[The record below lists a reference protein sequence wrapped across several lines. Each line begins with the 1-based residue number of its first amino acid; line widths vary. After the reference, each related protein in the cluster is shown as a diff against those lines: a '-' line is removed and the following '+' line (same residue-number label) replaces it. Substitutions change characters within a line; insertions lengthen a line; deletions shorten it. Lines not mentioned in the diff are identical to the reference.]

1 MSPLPPLPPLPALDD
16 KVSMQKYY
24 VSGKSNWLVPGV
36 VMMGQSPARDVNV
49 GDLMATLRTGKKVT
63 TFVCLQSEVPP
74 QSDSTVLIGGIVEG
88 DQVNS
93 MPSYASAAI
102 AADPAIE
109 PKFVHYGIKDD
120 ETAQSVDDLF
130 ALCSDL
136 TNRIYLGEVLYIH
149 CKGGTG
155 RTGTVAACLL
165 GKLYAQLS
173 AEDALERTQKYVE
186 TRMSG
191 QGKWVNPKI
200 KSPATDGQK
209 QQVREFFAFSPEP
222 DDLSTKST
230 STREES
236 NFTEEPRRW
245 GLFCGF

>member
-1 MSPLPPLPPLPALDD
+1 MSPLPPLTALGDE
-16 KVSMQKYY
+16 VSLQKHY
-24 VSGKSNWLVPGV
+24 VSEKSNWLVPGV
-36 VMMGQSPARDVNV
+36 VMMGQSPARDADI
-49 GDLMATLRTGKKVT
+49 GGLMSTLLTNKKVT

-74 QSDSTVLIGGIVEG
+74 QSDDTVLFGGVVEG
-88 DQVNS
+88 NQADS

-102 AADPAIE
+102 AADSTIE

-130 ALCSDL
+130 ALCSNL
-136 TNRIYLGEVLYIH
+136 TTRINNGGEVLYVH

-165 GKLYAQLS
+165 GKLYPQLS

-209 QQVREFFAFSPEP
+209 QQVREFFAFSPE
-222 DDLSTKST
+222 L
-230 STREES
+230 
-236 NFTEEPRRW
+236 
-245 GLFCGF
+245 